1 MFNQSQLTM
10 SNTTI
15 EFTGKSGKKYQFYVY
30 ELNTSF
36 NKEGG
41 NYVFTKRTTKQ
52 DGSGSH
58 DIIYI
63 GKTED
68 LSTRFQNH
76 HKEDCI
82 SKHGA
87 NRICIRQVDS
97 ENERD
102 LTEKDLIK
110 NYNSVCNDQ
119 LTD

>member
-1 MFNQSQLTM
+1 M
-10 SNTTI
+10 SNTITI
-15 EFTGKSGKKYQFYVY
+15 EFLGKSGEKYQFNVY

-36 NKEGG
+36 KNIGG
-41 NYVFTKRTTKQ
+41 NYGFTKRTVKQ

-68 LSTRFQNH
+68 WSTRFQNH

-87 NRICIRQVDS
+87 NRICVRHVDS

-102 LTEKDLIK
+102 LIEKDLIR
-110 NYNSVCNDQ
+110 NYKPVCNDQ
-119 LTD
+119 LAD